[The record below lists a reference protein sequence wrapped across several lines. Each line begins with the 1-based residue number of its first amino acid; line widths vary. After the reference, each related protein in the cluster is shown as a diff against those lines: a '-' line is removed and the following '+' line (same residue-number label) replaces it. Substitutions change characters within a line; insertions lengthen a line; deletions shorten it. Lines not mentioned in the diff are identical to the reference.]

1 MTGESKHEHF
11 CFAGQPAPCKGY
23 FPNDVL
29 PCVCGVEGDAVTA
42 LSRVAVPAPL
52 GGELRDRFIRCKKVW
67 RRGIQAQT
75 AVTAAVAAIPTAG

>member
-1 MTGESKHEHF
+1 VEGESKHEHF

-42 LSRVAVPAPL
+42 LSQVAVPAPL
-52 GGELRDRFIRCKKVW
+52 GGTPVPADLAPKKPE
-67 RRGIQAQT
+67 
-75 AVTAAVAAIPTAG
+75 AAEDEAA